1 MLDIQILN
9 SLQAETINVLIE
21 ETQASI
27 KSAMND
33 LYKELGFKNAK
44 LHNVS
49 DTYFLHNGTI
59 YPIGLIQI
67 LPYGRQ
73 LPNLHTSLLT
83 ELNMINTMATQD
95 DLIYIKNFFIA
106 IVSQSRNAIVL
117 SELLP
122 YVLVD
127 ALKKHFTA
135 DQFKIIDTGVCGAL
149 QQEPISVTQQTIQD
163 IKQHYRST
171 IESLQYLLMDKFLLQ
186 S

>member
-1 MLDIQILN
+1 MLDTQILN
-9 SLQAETINVLIE
+9 SLQAEAIDVLVGD
-21 ETQASI
+21 TQVSI
-27 KSAMND
+27 KSAMNE

-44 LHNVS
+44 LHNVA

-59 YPIGLIQI
+59 YPVGLIQI

-106 IVSQSRNAIVL
+106 VVSQSRNAIVL

-122 YVLVD
+122 YVLID
-127 ALKKHFTA
+127 ALKKYFTA

-149 QQEPISVTQQTIQD
+149 QQEPISDTRQNIID
-163 IKQHYRST
+163 IKKHYKAT
-171 IESLQYLLMDKFLLQ
+171 IATLQRLLMDKWLLQ
-186 S
+186 Q